1 MTPMDSDSSSLISLP
16 VEGKLL
22 HDCMGNWRRGETCLT
37 TWTPAA
43 DTEFESF
50 SFEAFQELSERAAG
64 WLQEAGLSEKD
75 VVILLVKDPAL
86 LMVAF
91 WGAVLRGFVPAILAY
106 PNFKM
111 NREKYA
117 FGLQGI
123 TSRTGARLVVI
134 DSGFPPD
141 LQEMI
146 HLPAASALREISRAS
161 IDAANPLEIRPAI
174 TPDSPVLLQHSAGTT
189 GLQKGVVLNHRQV
202 LRQLRKLARYLELDL
217 TDCFVSWLPLYHDMG
232 LIACFLL
239 PLVTGLPMVVQAPDD
254 WVLRPVSFLQ
264 IVTRFR
270 ATRSW
275 LPNFAFSFLSR
286 RIPPTHR
293 IGLDLSSLR
302 SLVNCSEPVTDGAM
316 ESFYDAFKAY
326 GLAASAL
333 ETSYALAENV
343 FAVTHSTRGHPST
356 RLEVDANYLALEDRV
371 RGWSGAD
378 GRSLTLVSSG
388 TCLEQTEVKICGRT
402 GSRLGEREIG
412 ELWIRSDCLFGGYFE
427 SSNRGNCMEEGWFKT
442 GDIGFLHNGELY
454 VLGRLDD
461 VIIIGG
467 RNIPPTDDEELV
479 SRHPAIHAGRAVAFG
494 VRSLESGTQDLV
506 VVAEVNTDRELPR
519 ARSIEADLRE
529 QIVAHLGFAPRTVR
543 VVKPGWM
550 VKSTAGKPARRA
562 TRTRFLEQNADLLRE
577 YKWTPDPW
585 NS

>member
-1 MTPMDSDSSSLISLP
+1 MDSDSSSLISLP

-22 HDCMGNWRRGETCLT
+22 QDCMGNWRRDEICLR
-37 TWTPAA
+37 TWTPTAEG
-43 DTEFESF
+43 EFEF
-50 SFEAFQELSERAAG
+50 LSFEAFQELSERAAG
-64 WLQEAGLSEKD
+64 WLQEAGLSEQE
-75 VVILLVKDPAL
+75 VVILLVRDPAL
-86 LMVAF
+86 LMIAF
-91 WGAVLRGFVPAILAY
+91 WGAVLRGAVPAILAY

-111 NREKYA
+111 NRQKYA
-117 FGLQGI
+117 FGLQGV
-123 TSRTGARLVVI
+123 TSRTGARLVIV
-134 DSGFPPD
+134 DSGFHPD
-141 LQEMI
+141 LREMI

-161 IDAANPLEIRPAI
+161 IDRANPLGVRPAI

-189 GLQKGVVLNHRQV
+189 GLQKEVCLNHRQV
-202 LRQLRKLARYLELDL
+202 LRQLRKLAIYLELDL
-217 TDCFVSWLPLYHDMG
+217 DDCFVSWLPLYHDMG

-264 IVTRFR
+264 IVTRVR

-275 LPNFAFSFLSR
+275 LPNFAFSFLRR

-302 SLVNCSEPVTDGAM
+302 SLVNCSEPVTNAAM
-316 ESFYDAFKAY
+316 ESFYDAFKDY

-343 FAVTHSTRGHPST
+343 FAVTHSTRGHPSI
-356 RLEVDANYLALEDRV
+356 RLEVDASYLALEDRV
-371 RGWSGAD
+371 RGSSGAD

-388 TCLEQTEVKICGRT
+388 TCLEHTEVKICGRT
-402 GSRLGEREIG
+402 GSRLGEREVG

-427 SSNRGNCMEEGWFKT
+427 SSNRSNLIEEGWFRT
-442 GDIGFLHNGELY
+442 GDIGLLDNDELY

-467 RNIPPTDDEELV
+467 RNIHPTDLEELV
-479 SRHPAIHAGRAVAFG
+479 SQHPSIHAGRAVAFG
-494 VRSLESGTQDLV
+494 IRSLESGTQDLV
-506 VVAEVNTDRELPR
+506 VVAEVNTDRELSE
-519 ARSIEADLRE
+519 AHLIEADLRA

-562 TRTRFLEQNADLLRE
+562 TRTRFLEQNADLVRE
-577 YKWTPDPW
+577 HKWTPEPW
-585 NS
+585 NN